1 MVRATFFA
9 AGLFVALVGGGFLLV
24 DKVVLN
30 VRPDAPQMEGFRG
43 LFSGVTPDRK
53 AVFDPPDWAAFSM
66 MSIGTVTMLYAAA
79 LPKRQG

>member
-9 AGLFVALVGGGFLLV
+9 MGLFVSLVGGSFLLV

-30 VRPDAPQMEGFRG
+30 VRPDAAQVEGFRG
-43 LFSGVTPDRK
+43 LFSAQTPDSK

-79 LPKRQG
+79 LPRRQA